1 MPPPASPAASL
12 SRPLHSPSSPSRP
25 VVRRWTAVQL
35 SIIVPT
41 FNEAPNVAELI
52 RRVTVAVEGIDAEV
66 IFVDDSTDHTPDVI
80 REVAAS
86 ADLPV
91 RLVHRS
97 SRAGGLGG
105 AVVEGFALAESDT
118 CLVIDGD
125 LQHPPEQIPV
135 LFERFERGD
144 ADVVIASRY
153 AGGGTATGLADRTRV
168 LVSKAATALTRAMFP
183 IRLRDVSDPMT
194 GFFLVDRR
202 AIEAS
207 TLRPRGFKILL
218 EILAR
223 KNLRVA
229 EVPFDFADRHAG
241 ESKASVRQ
249 GLHFMTQLTA
259 LRFGKMSLFAVIG
272 GLGAVVNIAIVWG
285 LTELGVGYVIAA
297 VIAAEATIIGNFLL
311 LEHFVFHDM
320 REAASRGWLRFAK
333 SFTFNNAEA
342 LVRIPVMALLVES
355 WHISVVFATALT
367 LAVAFVV
374 RFVFHSLVVYA
385 PRDAAFI
392 ALEPVTHETDAFN
405 RHARGVADTGFRTLS
420 PGGTFSCTMRIA
432 ASAPDRP
439 AFPATSSPS

>member
-1 MPPPASPAASL
+1 M
-12 SRPLHSPSSPSRP
+12 
-25 VVRRWTAVQL
+25 QL

-41 FNEAPNVAELI
+41 YNEAPNVAELI
-52 RRVTVAVEGIDAEV
+52 RRVTAAAEGIDAEV
-66 IFVDDSTDHTPDVI
+66 IFVDDSTDDTPDVI

-86 ADLPV
+86 ASLPV

-125 LQHPPEQIPV
+125 LQHPPEEIPV
-135 LFERFERGD
+135 LFERFQRGD

-153 AGGGTATGLADRTRV
+153 VGGGTATGLADRTRV

-183 IRLRDVSDPMT
+183 VRLREVTDPMT
-194 GFFLVDRR
+194 GYFLVDRR

-207 TLRPRGFKILL
+207 TLKPRGFKILL

-229 EVPFDFADRHAG
+229 EVPFDFAGRHAG

-249 GLHFMTQLTA
+249 GLHFIAQLTA
-259 LRFGKMSLFAVIG
+259 LRFGKMSLFAIIG

-285 LTELGVGYVIAA
+285 LTELGVGYIFAA

-311 LEHFVFHDM
+311 LERFVFHDM
-320 REAASRGWLRFAK
+320 REAASTGWLRFAK

-342 LVRIPVMALLVES
+342 LIRIPVMALLVES
-355 WHISVVFATALT
+355 WHISVVVATALT
-367 LAVAFVV
+367 LVVAFFL

-385 PRDAAFI
+385 PRKPGV
-392 ALEPVTHETDAFN
+392 ERSP
-405 RHARGVADTGFRTLS
+405 ARRFVEELDEQAMA
-420 PGGTFSCTMRIA
+420 PGEL
-432 ASAPDRP
+432 
-439 AFPATSSPS
+439 

>member
-1 MPPPASPAASL
+1 M
-12 SRPLHSPSSPSRP
+12 
-25 VVRRWTAVQL
+25 QL

-52 RRVTVAVEGIDAEV
+52 RRVTAAVEGIDAEV

-86 ADLPV
+86 AGLPV

-105 AVVEGFALAESDT
+105 AVVEGFALADSDT

-125 LQHPPEQIPV
+125 LQHPPELIPV
-135 LFERFERGD
+135 LFDRFERGD

-202 AIEAS
+202 AVEAS

-223 KNLRVA
+223 KSLRVA

-249 GLHFMTQLTA
+249 GLHFAAQLTA

-272 GLGAVVNIAIVWG
+272 GLGAIANIGIVWG

-311 LEHFVFHDM
+311 LERFVFHDM

-385 PRDAAFI
+385 PRRTGVEPSRARRFVDELDAQAM
-392 ALEPVTHETDAFN
+392 A
-405 RHARGVADTGFRTLS
+405 
-420 PGGTFSCTMRIA
+420 PGEL
-432 ASAPDRP
+432 
-439 AFPATSSPS
+439 